1 VSRTADG
8 RRRAATL
15 AGMSALRL
23 SAELVAWA
31 ELAAALV
38 NTRPRET
45 DPLEKLVAVA
55 DAQALLAT
63 CPEPPRAVDERDLPA
78 LRALRPQLLA
88 AFEAGTVEAFA
99 AAVNPLLEQGTTRW
113 RMARD
118 AGGAWRLGPLAED
131 DAAAWVG
138 ARAAHALAELVLAYG
153 IERLHVCSA
162 DDCLCA
168 VVDVSRNG
176 TRRYCS
182 RTCANRTNVRRHRRR

>member
-1 VSRTADG
+1 
-8 RRRAATL
+8 
-15 AGMSALRL
+15 MSGLRL
-23 SAELVAWA
+23 SPELVAWA

-45 DPLEKLVAVA
+45 DPPEKLVGPA
-55 DAQALLAT
+55 DVEALLAT
-63 CPEPPRAVDERDLPA
+63 CPEPPRVVDERDVPA

-88 AFEAGTVEAFA
+88 AFEAGSVEAFA
-99 AAVNPLLEQGTTRW
+99 AAVNPLFDQGATHW
-113 RMARD
+113 RVARD
-118 AGGAWRLGPLAED
+118 ERGEWALRPLTENGAATWF
-131 DAAAWVG
+131 G

-153 IERLHVCSA
+153 VERLHVCSA

-182 RTCANRTNVRRHRRR
+182 RTCASRMNVRRHRRR